1 MSGTLIV
8 SFLALLILS
17 VPIAISMGSADVI
30 AVFVSG
36 RFPLETVFHSMGTG
50 LSSFILLAIPFFIIA
65 GEVMNSGGITTRIFD
80 FANALVGRIPGGL
93 GHANVFASVIFAG
106 MSGSAVADAGGLG
119 AIEMKA
125 MKDVGFDDEFSASVT
140 AASSCIGPIIPP
152 SVPMVVFGASAG
164 VSVGKLFIG
173 GFIPGLLMAIALSIM
188 VYYYAVKR
196 NYPRLEKFSWKYV
209 GQTFKRAFLPIL
221 TPVII
226 IGGIIGGIFTPT
238 EAASVAVVY
247 GIIIAMFVYKDL
259 SFKKLREIIFQALVT
274 TSTVT
279 FIMATASAFAWLL
292 AIDGLPMKLAEF
304 VSSINMP
311 AWVFLILFN
320 VIFLILGMFME
331 ALSILIIMVPVVM
344 PMFQHFGL
352 DPIHMGVVM
361 VLNLMIGL
369 ITPPVGMS
377 LFVTSKVANVKLE
390 KLCKAIIPWT
400 IPLIVVLII
409 ITYVPNIVT
418 WLPNLVFGVS
428 SK

>member
-1 MSGTLIV
+1 MGAADIV
-8 SFLALLILS
+8 A
-17 VPIAISMGSADVI
+17 VI
-30 AVFVSG
+30 TSG

-50 LSSFILLAIPFFIIA
+50 LSSYILLAIPFFIIA

-125 MKDVGFDDEFSASVT
+125 MRDVGFDDEFSATVT
-140 AASSCIGPIIPP
+140 AASSTIGPIIPP

-209 GQTFKRAFLPIL
+209 AQTFKKAFLPIL
-221 TPVII
+221 TPIII

-259 SFKKLREIIFQALVT
+259 SFKKLREIIFKALIT

-344 PMFQHFGL
+344 PLFQHFGL

-390 KLCKAIIPWT
+390 KLCKAIIPWI
-400 IPLIVVLII
+400 IPLIIVLII
-409 ITYVPNIVT
+409 ITYIPDLVT
-418 WLPNLVFGVS
+418 WLPNLVFGVGI
-428 SK
+428 K

>member
-1 MSGTLIV
+1 MGAADIV
-8 SFLALLILS
+8 A
-17 VPIAISMGSADVI
+17 VI
-30 AVFVSG
+30 TSG

-50 LSSFILLAIPFFIIA
+50 LSSYILLAIPFFIIA

-125 MKDVGFDDEFSASVT
+125 MRDVGFDDEFSASVT
-140 AASSCIGPIIPP
+140 AASSTIGPIIPP

-209 GQTFKRAFLPIL
+209 AQTFKKAFLPIL
-221 TPVII
+221 TPIII

-259 SFKKLREIIFQALVT
+259 SFKKLREIIFKALIT

-344 PMFQHFGL
+344 PLFQHFGL

-390 KLCKAIIPWT
+390 KLCKAIIPWI
-400 IPLIVVLII
+400 IPLIIVLII
-409 ITYVPNIVT
+409 ITYIPDLVT
-418 WLPNLVFGVS
+418 WLPNLVFGVGI
-428 SK
+428 K

>member
-1 MSGTLIV
+1 MSGVLIAC
-8 SFLALLILS
+8 FLAFLVLS
-17 VPIAISMGSADVI
+17 VPIAICMGAADIVAVI
-30 AVFVSG
+30 TSG

-50 LSSFILLAIPFFIIA
+50 LSSYILLAIPFFIIA

-125 MKDVGFDDEFSASVT
+125 MRDVGFDDEFSATVT
-140 AASSCIGPIIPP
+140 AASSTIGPIIPP

-209 GQTFKRAFLPIL
+209 AQTFKKAFLPIL
-221 TPVII
+221 TPIII

-259 SFKKLREIIFQALVT
+259 SFKKLREIIFKALIT

-344 PMFQHFGL
+344 PLFQHFGL

-390 KLCKAIIPWT
+390 KLCKAIIPWI
-400 IPLIVVLII
+400 IPLIIVLII
-409 ITYVPNIVT
+409 ITYIPDLVT
-418 WLPNLVFGVS
+418 WLPNLVFGVGI
-428 SK
+428 K